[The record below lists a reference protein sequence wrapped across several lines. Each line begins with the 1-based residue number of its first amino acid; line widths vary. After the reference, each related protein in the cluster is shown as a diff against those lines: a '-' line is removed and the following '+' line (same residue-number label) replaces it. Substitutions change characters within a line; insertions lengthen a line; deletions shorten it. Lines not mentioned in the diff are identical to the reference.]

1 VSDVAEL
8 WGGLFAAIEGQ
19 NREKGHRFD
28 GRRGET
34 VAKMGTPNWSFVR
47 SKRAT
52 RSESQAKQGNAQKQK
67 DEYGH
72 CAYHN
77 DRAASAAEVGVGCLD
92 AAVLDP
98 PANGHDRD
106 GVLDEDEAH
115 HTGESEERKEDQ
127 DSERNQDTQHDF
139 QVAGVAAGLTNPAG

>member
-1 VSDVAEL
+1 MGD
-8 WGGLFAAIEGQ
+8 AA
-19 NREKGHRFD
+19 RLS
-28 GRRGET
+28 RRWDPRIGYWLDL
-34 VAKMGTPNWSFVR
+34 GS
-47 SKRAT
+47 AT

-67 DEYGH
+67 DEERD
-72 CAYHN
+72 CAYHD
-77 DRAASAAEVGVGCLD
+77 DRAASVMEVGVGCFD

-106 GVLDEDEAH
+106 SVLDEDEAH
-115 HTGESEERKEDQ
+115 DTGDSEERKEGQ